1 MKVLELTNTQFDMVI
16 SGVSAEINQTNL
28 LLRKK
33 INNTLRI
40 HLENRLESLT
50 AFMKYL
56 MEQKTGE

>member
-1 MKVLELTNTQFDMVI
+1 MKILELTDTQFDMVI

-40 HLENRLESLT
+40 HLENKIELLND
-50 AFMKYL
+50 FMEFLKA
-56 MEQKTGE
+56 QKTEQ